1 MAEEDTHPRE
11 DDRNDELDESP
22 VPDPEESD
30 AGAEDAPLQSDLLA
44 DERTIFLA
52 AFDRDDP
59 IGFLLAYE
67 LLRRRGDPSQ
77 LFVYEVGVEEG
88 RRRQGVATALF
99 RELARL
105 TQARGIRTGFVL
117 TNESN
122 EAAMELY
129 RSVGGA
135 RPNRDDVMWD
145 FDWSAG

>member
-1 MAEEDTHPRE
+1 VIVRRLGPG
-11 DDRNDELDESP
+11 DEAIVKRL
-22 VPDPEESD
+22 
-30 AGAEDAPLQSDLLA
+30 AEDAPPQAELLD

-77 LFVYEVGVEEG
+77 LFVYEVGVDEG
-88 RRRQGVATALF
+88 RRRRGVATALF

-105 TQARGIRTGFVL
+105 ALERGIRSGFVL

-129 RSVGGA
+129 RSVSGT
-135 RPNRDDVMWD
+135 RPNPDDVLWD
-145 FDWSAG
+145 FEY

>member
-1 MAEEDTHPRE
+1 MNVRRLGPGDEAVVRRLAEDT
-11 DDRNDELDESP
+11 
-22 VPDPEESD
+22 
-30 AGAEDAPLQSDLLA
+30 APQSDLLS
-44 DERTIFLA
+44 DERTIFLV

-67 LLRRRGDPSQ
+67 LLRRHGDPSH
-77 LFVYEVGVEEG
+77 LFVYEVGVDEG
-88 RRRQGVATALF
+88 RRRQGVATTLF

-105 TQARGIRTGFVL
+105 ALARGIRTGFVL

-129 RSVGGA
+129 RSVGGT
-135 RPNRDDVMWD
+135 RPNPDDVMWD

>member
-1 MAEEDTHPRE
+1 VIVRQLGPG
-11 DDRNDELDESP
+11 DEAIVGRL
-22 VPDPEESD
+22 
-30 AGAEDAPLQSDLLA
+30 AEDAPPQVELLA

-67 LLRRRGDPSQ
+67 LLRRRGDPAQ
-77 LFVYEVGVEEG
+77 LFVYEVGVDEAK
-88 RRRQGVATALF
+88 RRQGVATVLF
-99 RELARL
+99 RELADIAR
-105 TQARGIRTGFVL
+105 ARGIRSGFVL

-135 RPNRDDVMWD
+135 RPNPDDVLWD
-145 FDWSAG
+145 FAYGDG